1 MLYWNDAIFL
11 AMDDEGWTEDIE
23 YVFLVLEPIL
33 YEVTK
38 LSMSVTDYRAQR
50 EEWRDQYQHTRA
62 KY

>member
-1 MLYWNDAIFL
+1 MLYWDDAIFL
-11 AMDDEGWTEDIE
+11 AMYDEGWAEDIE

-38 LSMSVTDYRAQR
+38 SSMSVTDYGPQR
-50 EEWRDQYQHTRA
+50 EEWRDQYQHAWA